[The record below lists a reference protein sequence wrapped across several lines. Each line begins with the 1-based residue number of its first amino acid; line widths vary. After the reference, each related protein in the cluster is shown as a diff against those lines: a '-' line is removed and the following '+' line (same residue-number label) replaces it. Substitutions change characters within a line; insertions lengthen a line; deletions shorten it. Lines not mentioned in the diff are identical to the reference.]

1 MMNKNITNGGIFMKK
16 KLSILLITSLLLFV
30 IAPNNNIE
38 AKGKYKTYTHDKLFF
53 SKKDLMGKK
62 IKVKVF
68 VSESMIFDG
77 DTIYNNEETKFIK
90 KNKIGRSFYHVKVK
104 RKGDNSYVSPAN
116 LNVYFPKKGK
126 PKWNNMKKG
135 KKYTIYGKVIE
146 YRNNTWDGYNVVGVK
161 INKII

>member
-16 KLSILLITSLLLFV
+16 KLSILLIASLLLFV

-53 SKKDLMGKK
+53 SKKDLTGKK

-68 VSESMIFDG
+68 VSERMIFDG
-77 DTIYNNEETKFIK
+77 DTIFDNETTKFIK
-90 KNKIGRSFYHVKVK
+90 KNKIGRSYLHVKPK
-104 RKGDNSYVSPAN
+104 RKGNSYVSPAN

-126 PKWNNMKKG
+126 LKSSKMKVG
-135 KKYTIYGKVIE
+135 RKYTIYGKVIE
-146 YRNNTWDGYNVVGVK
+146 YSDNTWDGYNVVGIK
-161 INKII
+161 ITKIK

>member
-1 MMNKNITNGGIFMKK
+1 MKK
-16 KLSILLITSLLLFV
+16 KLSILLAFALLLFAITPSSNV
-30 IAPNNNIE
+30 E
-38 AKGKYKTYTHDKLFF
+38 AKKKGKYETYTHDKLFF
-53 SKKDLMGKK
+53 SNKDLMGKK

-104 RKGDNSYVSPAN
+104 RKGANSYVSPAN

-146 YRNNTWDGYNVVGVK
+146 YSNNTWDGYNVVGVK
-161 INKII
+161 ITKIM

>member
-1 MMNKNITNGGIFMKK
+1 MKK

-104 RKGDNSYVSPAN
+104 RKGANSYVSPAN